1 MLLAAIA
8 VFVLLCSGRGQ
19 VLASASFSITEM
31 AVTTKISKGKP
42 IDSVRR
48 ISASSVST
56 LYCFTRV
63 ASSSEEESL
72 IRHRWLKDGAQV
84 REAELPVK
92 GKRWRTHSSIPVSR
106 DSKGSW
112 RVEALDPDG
121 TLIKAVEFRIN

>member
-1 MLLAAIA
+1 MLLATIA
-8 VFVLLCSGRGQ
+8 VFVLLCSGAGELQ
-19 VLASASFSITEM
+19 ASAPLAIPEM
-31 AVTTKISKGKP
+31 AITTKVSKGRP

-48 ISASSVST
+48 ISARSVPT
-56 LYCFTRV
+56 LFCFTRV
-63 ASSSEEESL
+63 VSSSEEETV
-72 IRHRWLKDGAQV
+72 IRHRWLKDGVQV

-92 GKRWRTHSSIPVSR
+92 GKRWRTQSSIPVNR